1 LNIAS
6 RNIDRIFAIY
16 QALYPSEN
24 LSWWVKEET
33 TYKDKDGK
41 EHTLVLTPQSPLAP
55 FHKDTQGTTYDSN
68 GVRHIVDLGYTYP
81 ELQRWNFDSDVAY
94 RASITEKVNRLYEP
108 PSELLVARAD
118 YIVNVVYER

>member
-16 QALYPSEN
+16 QALKDGDEN
-24 LSWWVKEET
+24 RSWWLEDRNNPENPKEP
-33 TYKDKDGK
+33 KW
-41 EHTLVLTPQSPLAP
+41 VLTPGSPLAP
-55 FHKDTQGTTYDSN
+55 FHKDAEGTTYDSN
-68 GVRHIVDLGYTYP
+68 DVRHIVDLGYTYP
-81 ELQRWNFDSDVAY
+81 ELQRWKFDSDVAY
-94 RASITEKVNRLYEP
+94 RTSITKEVNRLYEP